1 MNLNRPT
8 DRNDSFKNVEMM
20 LTKRPTGK
28 WFANTAILA
37 TKNRRYVTGVVQSP
51 NDLINDLDTTW
62 DVSYRLAGGYTLPYG
77 VDFSTLYQAYN
88 GIARQR
94 TNVFRATDPAGGPA
108 FPSSST
114 ITLRV
119 EPFGAH
125 RAPARH
131 IVNLRGEKKFGIGG
145 SKKLSLAL
153 DAFNAFNS
161 NVAGRRQ
168 QWVGHYRRVRA
179 DLRLRCWHC
188 DAPGAALRHH
198 VRVLRFDRGVGVWLV
213 RGATRVGD
221 AVGFEVPGRAACRLA
236 RDARPCRRLSV
247 HEARAGE
254 TARVIHIVNWK

>member
-161 NVAGRRQ
+161 NVAWGGGSNGSGITDASGRTYGYV
-168 QWVGHYRRVRA
+168 VGIVT
-179 DLRLRCWHC
+179 
-188 DAPGAALRHH
+188 P
-198 VRVLRFDRGVGVWLV
+198 RVLRFGI
-213 RGATRVGD
+213 TYE
-221 AVGFEVPGRAACRLA
+221 F
-236 RDARPCRRLSV
+236 
-247 HEARAGE
+247 
-254 TARVIHIVNWK
+254 